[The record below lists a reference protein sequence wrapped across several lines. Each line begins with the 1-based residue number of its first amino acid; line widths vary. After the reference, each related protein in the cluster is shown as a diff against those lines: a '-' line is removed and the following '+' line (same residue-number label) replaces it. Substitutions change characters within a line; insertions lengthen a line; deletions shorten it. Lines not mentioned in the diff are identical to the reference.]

1 LTPHL
6 KSLDLNF
13 MAQLGWV
20 ALYAALAVAAML
32 GTELI
37 ITDLLG
43 SGNPA
48 RPQQDALA
56 SAVSLAMLLG
66 LVAALSA
73 ALVCAPAQ
81 LLQTAALRF
90 GARWSLATIPIGAL
104 VTWYCFDRVLPLDVS
119 LGFNG
124 LPAREGAQALDW
136 RSYGTALGFQA
147 AVSGLSLSRG
157 LKRGR
162 SALLLTL
169 AGAALVFGVI
179 WGHAMTEV
187 SASP

>member
-1 LTPHL
+1 MT
-6 KSLDLNF
+6 
-13 MAQLGWV
+13 QLGWV

-32 GTELI
+32 GTELV

-43 SGNPA
+43 ASNPA

-66 LVAALSA
+66 LVAAISA
-73 ALVCAPAQ
+73 ALVFAPAQ

-90 GARWSLATIPIGAL
+90 GASWSLATIPVGAL
-104 VTWYCFDRVLPLDVS
+104 VTWYCFDRILPLDVN

-124 LPAREGAQALDW
+124 LPAREGAQPLDW
-136 RSYGTALGFQA
+136 QSYVTALGFQA

-162 SALLLTL
+162 GALLLAL
-169 AGAALVFGVI
+169 AGAALVFGMI
-179 WGHAMTEV
+179 WGHAMADLHPPV
-187 SASP
+187 